1 MQNETTLATK
11 DGNGSTQEVADGVS
25 YMQTLIVNLFMV
37 KEPNTANNSWAL
49 VDTGMPGN
57 ANRIKQAAAE
67 RFGRNSKPSAI
78 VLTHGHFDHVGTV
91 KELAEE
97 WDVPVYAHA
106 LEMPYLT
113 GRSDYPPPDPT
124 VGGGMMARLSFL
136 YPKHPIDLG
145 MRVRTLPAD
154 GSIPGMTGW
163 RWIHTPGHAPG
174 HVSLFRDLDR
184 TLIAGDAFVTTQ
196 QESALAVLT
205 QKQEV
210 HGPPMYFTP
219 DWEAARSSVEKLAA
233 LQPVVAATGH
243 GVPMRGA
250 TMLRE
255 LEGLARDFE
264 NRAMPAHGR
273 YVDHPART
281 NEQGV
286 VSLPPP
292 VSDLLPKALVG
303 VSLAAIAGATL
314 LAVSNR
320 KKNKRGRRSY

>member
-1 MQNETTLATK
+1 MQNETMLATNN
-11 DGNGSTQEVADGVS
+11 GNSSTPEIADGVT
-25 YMQTLIVNLFMV
+25 YMQTQIVNLFMV
-37 KEPNTANNSWAL
+37 KEPNAANNSWVL

-57 ANRIKQAAAE
+57 AGRIKQAAAE
-67 RFGRNSKPSAI
+67 RFGKNSRPSTI
-78 VLTHGHFDHVGTV
+78 ILTHGHFDHVGTV
-91 KELAEE
+91 KKLANE
-97 WDVPVYAHA
+97 WDVPVYAHQ

-145 MRVRTLPAD
+145 ERVQVLPSD
-154 GSIPGMTGW
+154 GSVPGMTGW

-174 HVSLFRDLDR
+174 HVSLFRDSDR

-205 QKQEV
+205 QKQEI

-233 LQPVVAATGH
+233 LQPNVAATGH
-243 GVPMRGA
+243 GVPMRGER
-250 TMLRE
+250 MLRE
-255 LEGLARDFE
+255 LEELARDFE

-273 YVDHPART
+273 YVGHPART
-281 NEQGV
+281 SERGI

-292 VSDLLPKALVG
+292 VADPLPKILVG
-303 VSLAAIAGATL
+303 VSLAAVAGATL

-320 KKNKRGRRSY
+320 NKSERRRQQY